1 MELGGWTSIFS
12 SCARTDRRP
21 GPGSRMWR
29 GPDLS
34 KIHGDGNGKGY
45 FTATL
50 YISGVSMAL
59 RLGVKRGNE
68 HNLKRRALRNL
79 SSDAQ
84 MVHIISSF
92 NVKDEHISATLGAPG
107 ASGLRWS
114 SSARSPA
121 WRTSA
126 ASSGCRTRRA
136 RPSRPSA
143 RSSPSRR
150 TRTFGHSQRATRDN
164 SRTEGPHVR
173 TQGNY

>member
-1 MELGGWTSIFS
+1 
-12 SCARTDRRP
+12 
-21 GPGSRMWR
+21 MWR

-34 KIHGDGNGKGY
+34 KIHGDDHGKGY
-45 FTATL
+45 FTTTL

-107 ASGLRWS
+107 GIRLALLVVGAIAGVANVCCHFQLSN
-114 SSARSPA
+114 A
-121 WRTSA
+121 
-126 ASSGCRTRRA
+126 
-136 RPSRPSA
+136 SRPSLESACKA
-143 RSSPSRR
+143 RSITPHAHL
-150 TRTFGHSQRATRDN
+150 RTFAAGHT
-164 SRTEGPHVR
+164 
-173 TQGNY
+173 

>member
-1 MELGGWTSIFS
+1 
-12 SCARTDRRP
+12 
-21 GPGSRMWR
+21 MWR

-34 KIHGDGNGKGY
+34 KIHGDDNGKGY
-45 FTATL
+45 FTTTL

-59 RLGVKRGNE
+59 RLDVKRGNE

-126 ASSGCRTRRA
+126 ASSSCRM
-136 RPSRPSA
+136 SR
-143 RSSPSRR
+143 
-150 TRTFGHSQRATRDN
+150 GHLS
-164 SRTEGPHVR
+164 
-173 TQGNY
+173 